1 MTSCFLKI
9 NFIFTP
15 GQIKNE
21 QHIQDTVM
29 VVAQQKYLL
38 CKANLFS
45 PDQIAEFDLI
55 NKGRACFTQQAL
67 FFTNP

>member
-1 MTSCFLKI
+1 MTGCYLKI

-15 GQIKNE
+15 GQKKNE

-45 PDQIAEFDLI
+45 PDQIAEF
-55 NKGRACFTQQAL
+55 
-67 FFTNP
+67 